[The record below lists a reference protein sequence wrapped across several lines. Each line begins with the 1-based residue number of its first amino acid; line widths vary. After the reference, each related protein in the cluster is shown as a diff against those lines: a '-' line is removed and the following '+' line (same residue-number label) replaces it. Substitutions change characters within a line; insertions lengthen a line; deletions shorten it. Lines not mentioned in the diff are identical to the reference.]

1 MEGKLKVRGRGRG
14 KEKKGGVSY
23 WQLLQ
28 VIAGMIFINKISILY
43 NNRIKY
49 LSEEGGG

>member
-1 MEGKLKVRGRGRG
+1 MNVAVGGGGGRG
-14 KEKKGGVSY
+14 KGKEGGVCY

-49 LSEEGGG
+49 LSVEGGG